1 MKKII
6 VCLQLFLMFSLPA
19 RAEMAEIPDH
29 SAVLLFKH
37 RDPVKQ
43 QVIRRALAYAV
54 SRPVNLEKENFVDA
68 CEEIFLFYHVYQASS
83 DEQVRSA
90 IKKMLEYW
98 IDEVLDKRSPDFDRW
113 SHICCFLPL
122 SIIMEELE
130 YAPLDYRFVIRERI
144 LIEAMTYY
152 THSLVT
158 HVPVWNAHFLERLGF
173 EPSQSIRSLIDGTS
187 LAALAVS
194 GEEFSFLAEESL
206 SEMYDLVHIVMPFGM
221 LGGSCDFSL
230 FSPGEMAVLKRT
242 LRKGLAEYLKK
253 DKVDIVAELVVCCTM
268 IGDTD
273 FDDFRKALDYIVEK
287 QLPAGHFGSIRR
299 MIYLGKHPYRH
310 GVFSSVWAL
319 ILAD

>member
-6 VCLQLFLMFSLPA
+6 VSLPVLLMMVLPVH
-19 RAEMAEIPDH
+19 AEMPDH
-29 SAVLLFKH
+29 SAVLQFEH

-43 QVIRRALAYAV
+43 EVIRRALAYAF

-68 CEEIFLFYHVYQASS
+68 CEEIFLFYHVYCASS

-90 IKKMLEYW
+90 VKKLLEYW
-98 IDEVLDKRSPDFDRW
+98 ISELLDKLSPDLDRW
-113 SHICCFLPL
+113 SHISCFLPL
-122 SIIMEELE
+122 SIVMEELE
-130 YAPLDYRFVIRERI
+130 YAPLAYRFVIRER
-144 LIEAMTYY
+144 LLTESMTYY
-152 THSLVT
+152 THPLVT

-173 EPSQSIRSLIDGTS
+173 EPTESIRSLMDGTA

-194 GEEFSFLAEESL
+194 GEEFSFSDEESL
-206 SEMYDLVHIVMPFGM
+206 SKMYDLVHIVIPFGM

-242 LRKGLAEYLKK
+242 LRKGLAEYRKK
-253 DKVDIVAELVVCCTM
+253 DKVDILAELVVCCVM

-273 FDDFRKALDYIVEK
+273 FDDFKKAVDYIVEK

-299 MIYLGKHPYRH
+299 MIYIGKHPYRH

-319 ILAD
+319 MLTD